1 MSDEGKTTVMITT
14 RNRREELRRTLGKL
28 RELSPRADE
37 VLVCADGCTDD
48 TVTMVRSEFPECT
61 LLENPTS
68 RGSVFSRDRM
78 LRLARGEIV
87 VSLDDDSYPIDADFL
102 PRLTDALAQHPEA
115 SVITFVELRGED
127 AVPSG
132 PGKDLTLGRFVAAYP
147 NCAAA
152 MRRADYGARAAFPV
166 CFGHMYEEPD
176 YALQCY
182 AAGHGVWFEPAL
194 RVRHHLTVAQRQP
207 VGRHHLNARNEFW
220 SVLLRCPWPW
230 LPFMALYRL
239 LRQFR
244 FACSQGV
251 DWAVREPRWWWMAL
265 SQLPG
270 IVHQRQPVRW
280 AAYKTWLQLNRD
292 LVTDAEELRRRLQ
305 ISEPHTNVRVEK
317 QTV

>member
-1 MSDEGKTTVMITT
+1 MSAEGKTTVMITT
-14 RNRREELRRTLGKL
+14 RNRRDDLRRTLGKL
-28 RELSPRADE
+28 RELQPRPGE

-61 LLENPTS
+61 LLENATS

-78 LRLARGEIV
+78 LRQAKGEIV
-87 VSLDDDSYPIDADFL
+87 VSLDDDSYPVDADFL
-102 PRLTDALAQHPEA
+102 PRLTSALARHPEA
-115 SVITFVELRGED
+115 AVITFVELRGEE

-132 PGKDLTLGRFVAAYP
+132 PGNDLTRGRYVAAYP

-152 MRRADYGARAAFPV
+152 MRREHYGALASFPV

-176 YALQCY
+176 YAVQCY
-182 AAGHGVWFEPAL
+182 AAGRGVWFEPGL

-239 LRQFR
+239 LRQFQ

-251 DWAVREPRWWWMAL
+251 GWAVREPCWWVMTL
-265 SQLPG
+265 SGLSE
-270 IVHQRQPVRW
+270 IFRRRQAVRW
-280 AAYKTWLQLNRD
+280 AAYKTWLRLNRD

-305 ISEPHTNVRVEK
+305 ISEPHTSVRVEK
-317 QTV
+317 KTA